1 MSQLTS
7 QFSMRMDPE
16 FKKETQEN
24 FKKMGL
30 NMTSATNMFYTFV
43 NQHGYLPFTP
53 STGKTELEQAI
64 DDAKNGKF
72 AHTYNSEED
81 FRKYMEKLEHGSQD
95 N

>member
-1 MSQLTS
+1 MS
-7 QFSMRMDPE
+7 QFSMRMDSE

-30 NMTSATNMFYTFV
+30 DMSTATKMFYTFV

-64 DDAKNGKF
+64 ENADKGKF
-72 AHTYNSEED
+72 GHTYDNVNE
-81 FRKYMEKLEHGSQD
+81 FRKHLIDESKNY
-95 N
+95 